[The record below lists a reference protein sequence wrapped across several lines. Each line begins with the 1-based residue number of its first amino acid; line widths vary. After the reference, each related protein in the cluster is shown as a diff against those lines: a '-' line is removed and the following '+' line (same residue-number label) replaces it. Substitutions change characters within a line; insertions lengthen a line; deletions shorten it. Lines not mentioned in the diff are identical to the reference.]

1 MKKTLAAIAG
11 ISLVSAPAAGQ
22 VRPTD
27 CVPVLPLMDDVAAVA
42 PLDGVAEPF
51 VPAAARRAFFGLP
64 LLLPLLAAAGG
75 VGALITDDDDGDID
89 VDEPVSPA

>member
-1 MKKTLAAIAG
+1 MMKKTFAAIAG
-11 ISLVSAPAAGQ
+11 ISLISAPALGQ

-27 CVPVLPLMDDVAAVA
+27 CVPVLPVMDDVAAAA
-42 PLDGVAEPF
+42 PLDVVAEPI

-75 VGALITDDDDGDID
+75 VGALVDDDDDD
-89 VDEPVSPA
+89 DDDDPVSPA

>member
-11 ISLVSAPAAGQ
+11 ISLVSAPAAAQ

-42 PLDGVAEPF
+42 PLDVVAEPII
-51 VPAAARRAFFGLP
+51 PAAARRSLFGLP

-75 VGALITDDDDGDID
+75 VGALVDDNDDDDED
-89 VDEPVSPA
+89 PVSPA

>member
-1 MKKTLAAIAG
+1 MKKTVAAFAGLALI
-11 ISLVSAPAAGQ
+11 SAPAVGQ

-27 CVPVLPLMDDVAAVA
+27 CVPVLPVMDDVAAVA
-42 PLDGVAEPF
+42 PLQDVVAEPF

-75 VGALITDDDDGDID
+75 IVAATDNDNDNDGD
-89 VDEPVSPA
+89 DEVVSPA